1 MENVVASAIPS
12 LAGAVVGGT
21 LAVWGA
27 IKAVEKTSRDLE
39 VAEIR
44 KERINC
50 LVALSGLRFTIS
62 HDSALPVEWQARL
75 VYELNKIP
83 TLWSGDDKALNSLQ
97 RYLENTS
104 PDNFVSL
111 LRLLSKA
118 TKLNL
123 ENVRDAD
130 LIRYARPNSWNRP

>member
-12 LAGAVVGGT
+12 LAGAIIGGV
-21 LAVWGA
+21 LAMWGA
-27 IKAVEKTSRDLE
+27 MKAVEKTSRDLE
-39 VAEIR
+39 VAEAR

-50 LVALSGLRFTIS
+50 LVALSGLRFTIT
-62 HDSALPVEWQARL
+62 HEPVLPVEWQARL
-75 VYELNKIP
+75 MYELNKIP

-97 RYLENTS
+97 RYLDNASAE
-104 PDNFVSL
+104 NFVNL
-111 LRLLSKA
+111 LRLLSKT

-130 LIRYARPNSWNRP
+130 LIRYARPNNWNHS